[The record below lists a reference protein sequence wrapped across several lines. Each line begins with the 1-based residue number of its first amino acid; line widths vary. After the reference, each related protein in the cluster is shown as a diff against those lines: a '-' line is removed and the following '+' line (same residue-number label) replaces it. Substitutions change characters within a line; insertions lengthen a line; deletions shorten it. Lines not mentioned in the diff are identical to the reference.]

1 MLKIQDLH
9 VYYGGIHAL
18 KGISLEVPRG
28 KVVTLIGCN
37 GAGKSSTLRAV
48 SGLIKNK
55 KGTITYNG
63 ADLSHRDPV
72 EIVKSGI
79 VMSPEGRRIFPH
91 LSVLENLRL
100 GAYSRSD
107 EPQILKDIEWIFEL
121 FPKLK
126 DRKDQKGGTLSG
138 GEQQMLALGR
148 ALMSAAEV
156 VMMDEPS
163 LGLAPMLVKE
173 VFDIIAAINRQGKT
187 VLLVEQNAF
196 AALKIADYAYVL
208 EVGAIVLQGTG
219 EQLIADDRVR
229 SAYLGG

>member
-18 KGISLEVPRG
+18 KGISIEVPKG

-37 GAGKSSTLRAV
+37 GAGKSSTLRSIA
-48 SGLIKNK
+48 GLIKNK
-55 KGTITYNG
+55 KGQISYNG
-63 ADLSHRDPV
+63 RDLSRLGPV
-72 EIVKSGI
+72 EVVKSGI

-91 LSVLENLRL
+91 LTTLENLRL

-107 EPQILKDIEWIFEL
+107 EAQILKDIEWIFDL
-121 FPKLK
+121 FPKLR

-148 ALMSAAEV
+148 SLMSAAEV

-219 EQLIADDRVR
+219 EQLIADERVR

>member
-1 MLKIQDLH
+1 MLKVQDLH

-18 KGISLEVPRG
+18 KGISIEVPKG
-28 KVVTLIGCN
+28 KVVTLIGSN
-37 GAGKSSTLRAV
+37 GAGKSSTLRAIA
-48 SGLIKNK
+48 GLIRNK
-55 KGTITYNG
+55 KGAITFNG
-63 ADLSHRDPV
+63 ADLTSRDPV

-79 VMSPEGRRIFPH
+79 VMAPEGRRIFPH
-91 LSVLENLRL
+91 LTVLENLRL

-107 EPQILKDIEWIFEL
+107 EAQIAKDLDWIFEL
-121 FPKLK
+121 FPKMR
-126 DRKDQKGGTLSG
+126 DRRDQKGGTLSG

-173 VFDIIAAINRQGKT
+173 VFDIIGTINRKT

-208 EVGAIVLQGTG
+208 ETGAIVLQGTG
-219 EQLIADDRVR
+219 EALIADARVR

>member
-1 MLKIQDLH
+1 
-9 VYYGGIHAL
+9 
-18 KGISLEVPRG
+18 
-28 KVVTLIGCN
+28 
-37 GAGKSSTLRAV
+37 
-48 SGLIKNK
+48 
-55 KGTITYNG
+55 
-63 ADLSHRDPV
+63 
-72 EIVKSGI
+72 
-79 VMSPEGRRIFPH
+79 
-91 LSVLENLRL
+91 
-100 GAYSRSD
+100 
-107 EPQILKDIEWIFEL
+107 
-121 FPKLK
+121 
-126 DRKDQKGGTLSG
+126 
-138 GEQQMLALGR
+138 
-148 ALMSAAEV
+148 MSAAEV

>member
-1 MLKIQDLH
+1 MLNVQDLH

-18 KGISLEVPRG
+18 KGISIEVPKG
-28 KVVTLIGCN
+28 KVVTLIGSN
-37 GAGKSSTLRAV
+37 GAGKSSTLRAI
-48 SGLIKNK
+48 SGLIKHK
-55 KGTITYNG
+55 KGTITFNG
-63 ADLSHRDPV
+63 ADLTSRDPV
-72 EIVKSGI
+72 AIVKSGI
-79 VMSPEGRRIFPH
+79 VMAPEGRRIFPH
-91 LSVLENLRL
+91 LTVLENLRL
-100 GAYSRSD
+100 GAYSRTD
-107 EPQILKDIEWIFEL
+107 EAQIAKDLDWIFEL
-121 FPKLK
+121 FPKMR

-173 VFDIIAAINRQGKT
+173 VFDIIAAVNRQGKT

>member
-1 MLKIQDLH
+1 MLKVQDLH

-18 KGISLEVPRG
+18 KGISIEVPKG
-28 KVVTLIGCN
+28 KVVTLIGAN
-37 GAGKSSTLRAV
+37 GAGKSSTLRAI

-55 KGTITYNG
+55 KGKITYNG

-72 EIVKSGI
+72 DIVKSGI

>member
-1 MLKIQDLH
+1 MLKVQDLH

-18 KGISLEVPRG
+18 KGISIEVPKG

-48 SGLIKNK
+48 AGLIKNK
-55 KGTITYNG
+55 KGRITYNG
-63 ADLSHRDPV
+63 ADLTGRDPV

-91 LSVLENLRL
+91 LTVLENLRL
-100 GAYSRSD
+100 GAYSRTD
-107 EPQILKDIEWIFEL
+107 EAQIAKDLDWIFEL
-121 FPKLK
+121 FPKMR

-138 GEQQMLALGR
+138 GEQQMLAIGR

-156 VMMDEPS
+156 VMLDEPS

-173 VFDIIAAINRQGKT
+173 VFAIIGTINRQGKT

-208 EVGAIVLQGTG
+208 ETGTIVLQGTG
-219 EQLIADDRVR
+219 EELIADPRVR
-229 SAYLGG
+229 SANLGG

>member
-1 MLKIQDLH
+1 MLKVQDLH

-18 KGISLEVPRG
+18 KGISIEVPKG

-37 GAGKSSTLRAV
+37 GAGKSSTLRAIA
-48 SGLIKNK
+48 GLIKNK
-55 KGTITYNG
+55 KGRITYNG
-63 ADLSHRDPV
+63 TDLSNRGPV
-72 EIVKSGI
+72 DIVKAGI

-91 LSVLENLRL
+91 LTVLENLRL

-107 EPQILKDIEWIFEL
+107 EAQIVKDVEWIFEL
-121 FPKLK
+121 FPKLR

-208 EVGAIVLQGTG
+208 EVGAIVLEGTG
-219 EQLIADDRVR
+219 AQLIADARVK

>member
-1 MLKIQDLH
+1 MLEVQDLH

-18 KGISLEVPRG
+18 KGISIQVPKG
-28 KVVTLIGCN
+28 KVVTLIGSN
-37 GAGKSSTLRAV
+37 GAGKSSTLRAI
-48 SGLIKNK
+48 SGLIKHK
-55 KGTITYNG
+55 KGTITFNG
-63 ADLSHRDPV
+63 ADLTSRDPV

-79 VMSPEGRRIFPH
+79 VMAPEGRRIFPH
-91 LSVLENLRL
+91 LTVLENLRL

-107 EPQILKDIEWIFEL
+107 EAQIAKDLDWIFEL
-121 FPKLK
+121 FPKMR
-126 DRKDQKGGTLSG
+126 DRRDQKGGTLSG

-173 VFDIIAAINRQGKT
+173 VFDIIGTINRQGKT

-208 EVGAIVLQGTG
+208 ETGAIVLQGTG
-219 EQLIADDRVR
+219 EALIADARVR

>member
-18 KGISLEVPRG
+18 KGISIEVPKG
-28 KVVTLIGCN
+28 KVVTLIGSN
-37 GAGKSSTLRAV
+37 GAGKSSTLRAIA
-48 SGLIKNK
+48 GLIKNK
-55 KGTITYNG
+55 GGSISYNG
-63 ADLSHRDPV
+63 RSLLGRGPV

-91 LSVLENLRL
+91 LTVLENLRL
-100 GAYSRSD
+100 GAYSRND
-107 EPQILKDIEWIFEL
+107 EAQITKDLDWVFEL
-121 FPKLK
+121 FPKMR

-173 VFDIIAAINRQGKT
+173 VFEIIGTINRQGKT

-208 EVGAIVLQGTG
+208 ETGTIVLQGTG
-219 EQLIADDRVR
+219 EQLIADERVK

>member
-1 MLKIQDLH
+1 MLKVQDLH

-18 KGISLEVPRG
+18 KGISLEVPKG

-37 GAGKSSTLRAV
+37 GAGKSSTLRAI

-55 KGTITYNG
+55 KGRITYNG
-63 ADLSHRDPV
+63 ADLTSRDPV
-72 EIVKSGI
+72 AIVKSGI

-91 LSVLENLRL
+91 LTVLENLRL

-107 EPQILKDIEWIFEL
+107 EAQIVKDIEWIFEL
-121 FPKLK
+121 FPKLR

-208 EVGAIVLQGTG
+208 EVGAIVLEGTG
-219 EQLIADDRVR
+219 AQLIADDRVR

>member
-1 MLKIQDLH
+1 MLKVQDLH

-18 KGISLEVPRG
+18 KGISIEVPKG

-48 SGLIKNK
+48 AGLIKNK
-55 KGTITYNG
+55 KGRITYNG
-63 ADLSHRDPV
+63 ADLTSRDPV

-91 LSVLENLRL
+91 LTVIENLRL

-208 EVGAIVLQGTG
+208 EVGAIVLEGTG
-219 EQLIADDRVR
+219 AQLIADDRVK

>member
-1 MLKIQDLH
+1 MLKVQDLH

-18 KGISLEVPRG
+18 KGISIEVPKG
-28 KVVTLIGCN
+28 KVVTLIGAN
-37 GAGKSSTLRAV
+37 GAGKSSTLRAI

-55 KGTITYNG
+55 KGKITFNG
-63 ADLSHRDPV
+63 ADLSNRDPV
-72 EIVKSGI
+72 GIVKSGI

-107 EPQILKDIEWIFEL
+107 EPRILKDIEWIFEL
-121 FPKLK
+121 FPKLE

-156 VMMDEPS
+156 VMMDEAS

-208 EVGAIVLQGTG
+208 EVGAIVLEGTG
-219 EQLIADDRVR
+219 AQLIADDRVK

>member
-1 MLKIQDLH
+1 M
-9 VYYGGIHAL
+9 
-18 KGISLEVPRG
+18 R
-28 KVVTLIGCN
+28 
-37 GAGKSSTLRAV
+37 
-48 SGLIKNK
+48 
-55 KGTITYNG
+55 
-63 ADLSHRDPV
+63 
-72 EIVKSGI
+72 
-79 VMSPEGRRIFPH
+79 
-91 LSVLENLRL
+91 
-100 GAYSRSD
+100 
-107 EPQILKDIEWIFEL
+107 
-121 FPKLK
+121 

-173 VFDIIAAINRQGKT
+173 VFDIIGTINRQGKT

-208 EVGAIVLQGTG
+208 EIGAIVLQGTG
-219 EQLIADDRVR
+219 EELIADARVR

>member
-1 MLKIQDLH
+1 MLNVQDLH

-18 KGISLEVPRG
+18 KGISIEVPKG
-28 KVVTLIGCN
+28 KVVTLIGSN
-37 GAGKSSTLRAV
+37 GAGKSSTLRAI
-48 SGLIKNK
+48 SGLIKHK
-55 KGTITYNG
+55 KGTITFNG
-63 ADLSHRDPV
+63 ADLTSRDPV

-79 VMSPEGRRIFPH
+79 VMAPEGRRIFPH
-91 LSVLENLRL
+91 LTVLENLRL
-100 GAYSRSD
+100 GAYSRTD
-107 EPQILKDIEWIFEL
+107 EAQIARDIDWIFEL
-121 FPKLK
+121 FPKMR
-126 DRKDQKGGTLSG
+126 DRKDQRGGTLSG

-173 VFDIIAAINRQGKT
+173 VFDIIGTINRQGKT

-208 EVGAIVLQGTG
+208 ETGAIVLQGTG
-219 EQLIADDRVR
+219 EELIADPRVR